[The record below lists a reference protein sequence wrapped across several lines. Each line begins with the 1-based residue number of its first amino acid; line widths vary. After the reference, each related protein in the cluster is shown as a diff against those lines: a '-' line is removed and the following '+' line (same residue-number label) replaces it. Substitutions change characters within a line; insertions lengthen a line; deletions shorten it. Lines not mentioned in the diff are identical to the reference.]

1 MHKQI
6 FFFYK
11 KRSDL
16 LFSSFAYHPLKAWN
30 TGVPLSRREFRAKWR
45 QIILPELPQILEIL
59 SFIWVCRK
67 NPPNFTWIVFLP
79 CIFLQT
85 AEDGFPLRPWFFS
98 WSRNANLRMRHFV
111 ARSNVAKKGDD
122 VFTILDIKD
131 SSGDSIKIHVLSEWN
146 IFIKPS
152 LVYSCKL
159 RKLACK

>member
-6 FFFYK
+6 FLNK

-111 ARSNVAKKGDD
+111 ARSNVAKK
-122 VFTILDIKD
+122 VMTFLQFWI
-131 SSGDSIKIHVLSEWN
+131 SKIHLEMALKFMFFLN
-146 IFIKPS
+146 EIF
-152 LVYSCKL
+152 LL
-159 RKLACK
+159 NRR

>member
-1 MHKQI
+1 MHKQS
-6 FFFYK
+6 FFFL

-67 NPPNFTWIVFLP
+67 NPPNFTWIFFLP

-111 ARSNVAKKGDD
+111 ARSNVARK
-122 VFTILDIKD
+122 VTTFLQFWI
-131 SSGDSIKIHVLSEWN
+131 SKIHLETALKFMIFLSEWN
-146 IFIKPS
+146 ICIKPS
-152 LVYSCKL
+152 LVYSKETSMQIN
-159 RKLACK
+159 K